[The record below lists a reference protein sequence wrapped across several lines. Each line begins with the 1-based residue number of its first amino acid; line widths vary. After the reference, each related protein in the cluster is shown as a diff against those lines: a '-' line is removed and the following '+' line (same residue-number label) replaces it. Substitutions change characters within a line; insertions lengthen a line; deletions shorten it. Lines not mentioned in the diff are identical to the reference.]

1 MSDLILDNIKTPE
14 DIRNLSLGE
23 MEALCAEVRQILI
36 GTVSKTGG
44 HLASN
49 LGVVELT
56 VALHKVFS
64 SPLDKIVWDVGHQSY
79 AHKILTGR
87 KDKFSTLRTKGG
99 IAGFPK
105 PSESEHDA
113 FIAGHS
119 STSISAAFG
128 LSQAKSLKGEPGY
141 VIAVIGDG
149 ALTGG
154 MAYEALN
161 NAGRSHDNLIV
172 VLNDNKMS
180 ISKNVGSIA
189 RYLAVIRSEPT
200 YYKFKTGVERL
211 VKKIPLVGNHLR
223 DFLLRSKSAIKN
235 SLYHS
240 NWFEEMGFSY
250 LGPLDGH
257 DLHKLVSVLET
268 AKKMRRPALVH
279 INTVKGK
286 GYEYAERNPKDFHGV
301 PGFDISTGEYN
312 QSKNSFSYFFGETLT
327 ELAEKDKRICAITA
341 AMTEGTGLTAFRE
354 KFRNRFYDVGI
365 AEQHAVTFGAALA
378 VSGLLPVFAVYSSF
392 LQRSVDQVIHD
403 AAIMNVKLVL
413 AVDRAGIVG
422 EDGETHQGVFDAAF
436 LNSIPNMTIYSPAS
450 YEQLH
455 RDLYTAIYEEKGL
468 AAVRYPRGAQGKRRI
483 DFQGPYT
490 VFGEGPYAFVTYGR
504 MIQNVLEAQE
514 ELLKE
519 GIGFRTVCLDRIKPI
534 DSMAVSAVLDCRQ
547 VIFVEEGVQ
556 AGGIGEH
563 YGALL
568 AEGGFRGQ
576 YRIRAV
582 GDVFLGQASVCES
595 FQDCGLDALSL
606 CGLAKEAVQNG

>member
-1 MSDLILDNIKTPE
+1 MYELNKHYGWSKFIVVVPSVAIREGVYKSFEVTREHFAEEYGKKIRFFIYNSKQLTEIDRFAADSAINVMIINSQAFNARGKDANRIGMHLDEFRSRRPIDIIAKTNPILIIDEPQSVEGPATKQKMKEFNPMLTLRYSATHKADSIYNMVYRLDA
-14 DIRNLSLGE
+14 
-23 MEALCAEVRQILI
+23 MEA
-36 GTVSKTGG
+36 
-44 HLASN
+44 
-49 LGVVELT
+49 
-56 VALHKVFS
+56 
-64 SPLDKIVWDVGHQSY
+64 Y
-79 AHKILTGR
+79 
-87 KDKFSTLRTKGG
+87 
-99 IAGFPK
+99 
-105 PSESEHDA
+105 
-113 FIAGHS
+113 
-119 STSISAAFG
+119 
-128 LSQAKSLKGEPGY
+128 
-141 VIAVIGDG
+141 
-149 ALTGG
+149 
-154 MAYEALN
+154 
-161 NAGRSHDNLIV
+161 
-172 VLNDNKMS
+172 NK
-180 ISKNVGSIA
+180 
-189 RYLAVIRSEPT
+189 
-200 YYKFKTGVERL
+200 RL